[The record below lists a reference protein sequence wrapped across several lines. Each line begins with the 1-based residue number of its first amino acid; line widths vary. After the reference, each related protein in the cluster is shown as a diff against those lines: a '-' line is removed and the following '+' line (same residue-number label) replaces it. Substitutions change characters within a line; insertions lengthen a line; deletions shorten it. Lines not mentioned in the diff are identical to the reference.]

1 MYIKNFHQIVKL
13 FLHLKHNN
21 DSIVPLILSF
31 RVLWRLTERQT
42 TKGQRESAFFFIN
55 KNMER
60 YLAVLIWVFRSD
72 WCGKVN
78 REVIWIWQSKK
89 HCIAILSARII
100 ISHPPGPVTR
110 WFLKNS
116 HEGLGGQKGS
126 LPRLLMS
133 ARSPDNQNDD
143 WWYTVSLIQPWPW
156 SIIELYS
163 D

>member
-1 MYIKNFHQIVKL
+1 M
-13 FLHLKHNN
+13 
-21 DSIVPLILSF
+21 
-31 RVLWRLTERQT
+31 
-42 TKGQRESAFFFIN
+42 
-55 KNMER
+55 
-60 YLAVLIWVFRSD
+60 
-72 WCGKVN
+72 VN

-156 SIIELYS
+156 SITELYS
-163 D
+163 DKNNLLFVEESLWEREFNVILSSKCSSFCLKLNAKKGNWPKTSPFYTGASLLHWTSRKEKPFCVLNWM